1 MGSCVPEEGGHL
13 LQPLQFLCGQ
23 RAAACGFVT
32 SATYTWVQM
41 GGSPEWTANIQNPKE
56 MYTWGPRLLLSCHL

>member
-1 MGSCVPEEGGHL
+1 MGSCVPEEGAHL

-32 SATYTWVQM
+32 SATYIWVQM
-41 GGSPEWTANIQNPKE
+41 GRSPEWTVNTQNPK
-56 MYTWGPRLLLSCHL
+56 